1 MESLLTNFSET
12 HRILSYLIIF
22 FGIFIEGEV
31 ILLLAGVLSH
41 RGFLDISDVIIIA
54 SSAVVLHDLLYWSI
68 GRKLLKTN
76 KKRILFI
83 NLEKLKGILERLR
96 IDDGLYIF
104 ISKFAWSLNRIVLIS
119 SGYLKI
125 SAKELLR
132 YSIPAA
138 IIWSTTLISL
148 GHVFA
153 SKTGLLKKDITT
165 AAVLLTI
172 FVVGIILLES
182 LLRKTIIR
190 KKITK

>member
-41 RGFLDISDVIIIA
+41 KGFLDISDVIIIA

-76 KKRILFI
+76 KKRILFV
-83 NLEKLKGILERLR
+83 NLEKLRGFLEKLR
-96 IDDGLYIF
+96 VGDGLYIF

-119 SGYLKI
+119 SGYLKTPVR
-125 SAKELLR
+125 ELLR

-138 IIWSTTLISL
+138 FVWSITLISL

-153 SKTGLLKKDITT
+153 FKTGLLKKDIKT

-172 FVVGIILLES
+172 FIVGIILLES
-182 LLRKTIIR
+182 LLKKAIIR
-190 KKITK
+190 KK

>member
-31 ILLLAGVLSH
+31 ILLLAGILSH
-41 RGFLDISDVIIIA
+41 RGFLDISNVIIIA
-54 SSAVVLHDLLYWSI
+54 SSAAILHDLLYWSI
-68 GRKLLKTN
+68 GQKLLKTN

-83 NLEKLKGILERLR
+83 NLDKAKGVLEKLR
-96 IDDGLYIF
+96 IGDGLYIF
-104 ISKFAWSLNRIVLIS
+104 ISKFAWGLNKIVLIS
-119 SGYLKI
+119 SGYLKTPVR
-125 SAKELLR
+125 ELLR

-138 IIWSTTLISL
+138 FVWSITLISL

-153 SKTGLLKKDITT
+153 SKTGLLKKDIKT
-165 AAVLLTI
+165 AVVLLAI

-182 LLRKTIIR
+182 LLRKAII
-190 KKITK
+190 KKK